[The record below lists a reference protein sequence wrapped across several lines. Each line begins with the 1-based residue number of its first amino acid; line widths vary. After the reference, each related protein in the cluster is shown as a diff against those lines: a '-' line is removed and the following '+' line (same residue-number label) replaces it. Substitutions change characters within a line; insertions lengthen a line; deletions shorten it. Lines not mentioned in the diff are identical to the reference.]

1 MNFSE
6 EQVERYSR
14 QIILRE
20 VGGAGQRKLL
30 TARVLILG
38 AGGLGSPAALYLA
51 AAGVGTIGVVDSDR
65 VELSNLQRQVLHATD
80 DIGRPKAESAVSRLR
95 ALNPDCRY
103 EPYFMRLTSDNI
115 AGIIGDYDLVI
126 DGSDNFPTRYLV
138 NDACVMSGKPLFF
151 AGILGFDGQALTIIP
166 GESACLRCV
175 FPEPPPPGLIPS
187 CAEAGV
193 LGTVAGL
200 LGLVQANEALKF
212 LLGTG
217 ELLTGRLLIVDAWS
231 SSFHELQVERSRSC
245 PICGENP
252 AITSLKDEEYYC
264 T

>member
-1 MNFSE
+1 MTFSE

-20 VGGAGQRKLL
+20 VGGAGQRRLL
-30 TARVLILG
+30 AARVLVVG
-38 AGGLGSPAALYLA
+38 AGGLGSPASLYLA
-51 AAGVGTIGVVDSDR
+51 AAGVGTVDIVDSDR
-65 VELSNLQRQVLHATD
+65 VELSNLQRQVLHGTE
-80 DIGRPKAESAVSRLR
+80 DIGRPKAESAADRLR
-95 ALNPDCRY
+95 DLNPECRCQAY
-103 EPYFMRLTSDNI
+103 NLRLTSENI
-115 AGIIGDYDLVI
+115 RDLIERYDLVL

-138 NDACVMSGKPLFF
+138 NDACVIAGKPLFF
-151 AGILGFDGQALTIIP
+151 AGILGFDGQALTILP

-200 LGLVQANEALKF
+200 LGLVQANEALKY

-217 ELLTGRLLIVDAWS
+217 ELLTDRLLIVDARS
-231 SSFHELQVERSRSC
+231 SRFHELEVERSPAC
-245 PICGENP
+245 PVCGAEP
-252 AITSLKDEEYYC
+252 AITSLRGDEYYC
-264 T
+264 